1 MIRKCYPFFIPT
13 HVCHVCCYQRAG
25 GYLIPDYTPFK
36 LTRMDKDISVQEKRM
51 GRCYVIFNRADLL
64 FELFKN
70 KFVGYDDNCS
80 CIFY

>member
-1 MIRKCYPFFIPT
+1 MIRKCYPFFIHT

-25 GYLIPDYTPFK
+25 GYLTPDYTPFK

-64 FELFKN
+64 FEA
-70 KFVGYDDNCS
+70 
-80 CIFY
+80 